1 MKIYN
6 LVTYRSYRIFGK
18 TIDPE
23 TDLIG
28 RSWVV
33 FDESVK
39 DEVVTFGSKGT
50 VTQKKEGSAQTGK
63 WSFEEG
69 VRRLHVEIG
78 KLDFVCVPVIFDE
91 VLLAFEVRPREVVF
105 LVDQAR
111 RSTFAPKT
119 YEQLLAYLTNLERS
133 GILDI
138 DEGKLPDYKL
148 YQSFFSTVDWGEL
161 QRRYQEETN
170 RREARMR
177 TPLMN
182 TLAALITAA
191 LAGSLVAFRG
201 IDWLRFV
208 FDLFLR
214 SSFPMQLVYVVGLA
228 AILLLAFAIIRMFIS
243 GTTFRR
249 LQEVLFRIASL
260 PFAPAGTAD
269 PENQDRVVRKGDTV
283 RREQLTINN

>member
-33 FDESVK
+33 FDEMAK
-39 DEVVTFGSKGT
+39 DEVVTFGSKGA
-50 VTQKKEGSAQTGK
+50 VSLKKEGSTQTGT

-69 VRRLHVEIG
+69 VRRLHVELD
-78 KLDFVCVPVIFDE
+78 KLDFTCVPVIFDE
-91 VLLAFEVRPREVVF
+91 VMLAFEVRPREVVF

-111 RSTFAPKT
+111 RATFAPKT
-119 YEQLLAYLTNLERS
+119 YEQLLTYLTNIERS
-133 GILDI
+133 SILDI

-191 LAGSLVAFRG
+191 LAGGLVAFRG

-243 GTTFRR
+243 GTTFSS
-249 LQEVLFRIASL
+249 QWIEE
-260 PFAPAGTAD
+260 FAEGCKKSYFESHPYLS
-269 PENQDRVVRKGDTV
+269 PRQVQQIRKIKTESFE
-283 RREQLTINN
+283 REIR

>member
-33 FDESVK
+33 FDESAK
-39 DEVVTFGSKGT
+39 DEVVTFGSKGM
-50 VTQKKEGSAQTGK
+50 VSQKKEGSTQTGK

-69 VRRLHVEIG
+69 VRRLHVELG

-170 RREARMR
+170 RREARTR

-243 GTTFRR
+243 GTTFSS
-249 LQEVLFRIASL
+249 QWIEE
-260 PFAPAGTAD
+260 FAEGCKKSYFESHPYLS
-269 PENQDRVVRKGDTV
+269 PRQVQQIRKIKTESFE
-283 RREQLTINN
+283 REIR

>member
-33 FDESVK
+33 FDEMAK

-50 VTQKKEGSAQTGK
+50 VSLKKEGSTQTGT

-69 VRRLHVEIG
+69 VRRLHVELD
-78 KLDFVCVPVIFDE
+78 KLDFTCVPVIFDE
-91 VLLAFEVRPREVVF
+91 VMLAFEVRPREVVF

-111 RSTFAPKT
+111 RATFAPKT
-119 YEQLLAYLTNLERS
+119 YEQLLTYLTNIERS
-133 GILDI
+133 SILDI

-191 LAGSLVAFRG
+191 LAGGLVAFRG

-243 GTTFRR
+243 GTTFSS
-249 LQEVLFRIASL
+249 QWIEE
-260 PFAPAGTAD
+260 FAEGCKKSYFESHPYLS
-269 PENQDRVVRKGDTV
+269 PRQVQQIRKIKTESFE
-283 RREQLTINN
+283 REIR

>member
-33 FDESVK
+33 FDESAK
-39 DEVVTFGSKGT
+39 DEVVTFGSKGS
-50 VTQKKEGSAQTGK
+50 VSQKKEGSTQTGK

-69 VRRLHVEIG
+69 VRRLHVELG

-111 RSTFAPKT
+111 RSAFAPKT

-191 LAGSLVAFRG
+191 LAGGLVAFRG

-243 GTTFRR
+243 GTTFSS
-249 LQEVLFRIASL
+249 QWIED
-260 PFAPAGTAD
+260 FAEGCKKSYFESHPYLS
-269 PENQDRVVRKGDTV
+269 PRQVQQIRKIKTESFE
-283 RREQLTINN
+283 REIR

>member
-33 FDESVK
+33 FDESAK

-50 VTQKKEGSAQTGK
+50 VSQKKEGSTQTGK

-119 YEQLLAYLTNLERS
+119 YEQLLDYLTNLERS
-133 GILDI
+133 SILDI

-191 LAGSLVAFRG
+191 LAGGVVAFRG
-201 IDWLRFV
+201 IDWLRYV

-243 GTTFRR
+243 GTTFSS
-249 LQEVLFRIASL
+249 QWIEE
-260 PFAPAGTAD
+260 FAEGCKKSYFESHPYLS
-269 PENQDRVVRKGDTV
+269 PRQVQQIRKIKTESFE
-283 RREQLTINN
+283 REIR

>member
-33 FDESVK
+33 FDESAK

-50 VTQKKEGSAQTGK
+50 VSQKKEGSTQTGK

-69 VRRLHVEIG
+69 VRRLHVELGI
-78 KLDFVCVPVIFDE
+78 LDFTCVPVIFDE
-91 VLLAFEVRPREVVF
+91 VMLAFEVRPREVVF

-111 RSTFAPKT
+111 RATFAPKT
-119 YEQLLAYLTNLERS
+119 YEQLLTYLTNIERS
-133 GILDI
+133 SILDI

-191 LAGSLVAFRG
+191 LAGGLVAFRG

-243 GTTFRR
+243 GTTFSS
-249 LQEVLFRIASL
+249 QWIEE
-260 PFAPAGTAD
+260 FAEGCKKSYFESHPYLS
-269 PENQDRVVRKGDTV
+269 PRQVQQIRKIKTESFE
-283 RREQLTINN
+283 REIR

>member
-33 FDESVK
+33 FDESAK

-50 VTQKKEGSAQTGK
+50 VSQKKEGSTQTGK

-69 VRRLHVEIG
+69 VRRLHVELG

-91 VLLAFEVRPREVVF
+91 MLLAFEVRPREVVF

-148 YQSFFSTVDWGEL
+148 YQSFFSSVDWGEL

-191 LAGSLVAFRG
+191 LAGGLVAFRG

-208 FDLFLR
+208 FHLFLR

-243 GTTFRR
+243 GTTFSS
-249 LQEVLFRIASL
+249 QWIEE
-260 PFAPAGTAD
+260 FAEGCKKSYFESHPYLS
-269 PENQDRVVRKGDTV
+269 PRQVQQIRKIKTESFE
-283 RREQLTINN
+283 REIR

>member
-33 FDESVK
+33 FDESAK
-39 DEVVTFGSKGT
+39 DEVVTFENKGT
-50 VTQKKEGSAQTGK
+50 VSQKKEGSTQTGK

-111 RSTFAPKT
+111 RSAFAPKT

-243 GTTFRR
+243 GTTFSS
-249 LQEVLFRIASL
+249 QWIEE
-260 PFAPAGTAD
+260 FAEGCKKSYFESHPYLS
-269 PENQDRVVRKGDTV
+269 PRQVQQIRKIKTESFE
-283 RREQLTINN
+283 REIR

>member
-33 FDESVK
+33 FDEMAK
-39 DEVVTFGSKGT
+39 GEVVTFGSKGT
-50 VTQKKEGSAQTGK
+50 VSLKKEGSTQTGT

-69 VRRLHVEIG
+69 VRRLHVELD
-78 KLDFVCVPVIFDE
+78 KLDFACVPVIFDE
-91 VLLAFEVRPREVVF
+91 VMLAFEVRPREVVF

-111 RSTFAPKT
+111 RATFAPKT
-119 YEQLLAYLTNLERS
+119 YEQLLTYLTNLERS

-191 LAGSLVAFRG
+191 LAGGLVAFRG

-243 GTTFRR
+243 GTTFSS
-249 LQEVLFRIASL
+249 QWIEE
-260 PFAPAGTAD
+260 FAEGCKKSYFESHPYLS
-269 PENQDRVVRKGDTV
+269 PRQVQQIRKIKTESFE
-283 RREQLTINN
+283 REIR

>member
-33 FDESVK
+33 FDESAK

-50 VTQKKEGSAQTGK
+50 VSQKKEGSTQTGK

-69 VRRLHVEIG
+69 VRRLHVELG

-191 LAGSLVAFRG
+191 LAGSLMAFRG

-243 GTTFRR
+243 GTTFSS
-249 LQEVLFRIASL
+249 QWIEE
-260 PFAPAGTAD
+260 FAEGCKKSYFESHPYLS
-269 PENQDRVVRKGDTV
+269 PRQVQQIRKIKTESFE
-283 RREQLTINN
+283 REIR

>member
-33 FDESVK
+33 FDESAK
-39 DEVVTFGSKGT
+39 DEVVTFGSKGA
-50 VTQKKEGSAQTGK
+50 VSQKKEGSTQTGK

-69 VRRLHVEIG
+69 VRRLHVELG

-111 RSTFAPKT
+111 RSAFAPKT
-119 YEQLLAYLTNLERS
+119 YEQLLAYLTSLERS

-191 LAGSLVAFRG
+191 LAGGLVAFRG
-201 IDWLRFV
+201 IDWLRYV

-243 GTTFRR
+243 GTTFSS
-249 LQEVLFRIASL
+249 QWIEE
-260 PFAPAGTAD
+260 FAEGCKKSYFESHPYLS
-269 PENQDRVVRKGDTV
+269 PRQVQQIRKIKTESFE
-283 RREQLTINN
+283 REIR

>member
-33 FDESVK
+33 FDESAK
-39 DEVVTFGSKGT
+39 DEVVTFGSKGM
-50 VTQKKEGSAQTGK
+50 VSQKKEGSTQTGK

-69 VRRLHVEIG
+69 VRRLHVELG

-201 IDWLRFV
+201 IDWLRFA

-243 GTTFRR
+243 GTTFSS
-249 LQEVLFRIASL
+249 QWIED
-260 PFAPAGTAD
+260 FAEGCKKSYFESHPYLS
-269 PENQDRVVRKGDTV
+269 PRQVQQIRKIKTESFE
-283 RREQLTINN
+283 REIR

>member
-18 TIDPE
+18 TIDPK

-33 FDESVK
+33 FDETAK
-39 DEVVTFGSKGT
+39 DEVVTFGSKGA
-50 VTQKKEGSAQTGK
+50 VCVKKEGSTQTGK

-69 VRRLHVEIG
+69 VRRLHVELG
-78 KLDFVCVPVIFDE
+78 KLDFTCVPVIFEE
-91 VLLAFEVRPREVVF
+91 VLLAFEVRPGEVVF
-105 LVDQAR
+105 LVNQAR
-111 RSTFAPKT
+111 RSAFAPKS
-119 YEQLLAYLTNLERS
+119 YEQLLAYLTNIERS
-133 GILDI
+133 SILDI
-138 DEGKLPDYKL
+138 DEGKLPAYKL

-182 TLAALITAA
+182 TLAALITTA
-191 LAGSLVAFRG
+191 LAGGLVAFRG
-201 IDWLRFV
+201 IGWLRYV
-208 FDLFLR
+208 FDIFLR
-214 SSFPMQLVYVVGLA
+214 SSMTMQLVYVVGLA

-243 GTTFRR
+243 GSTFSS
-249 LQEVLFRIASL
+249 QWIED
-260 PFAPAGTAD
+260 FADSCKKTYFESHPYLS
-269 PENQDRVVRKGDTV
+269 PRQVQQIRKIKTESFE
-283 RREQLTINN
+283 REIR

>member
-33 FDESVK
+33 FDESAK
-39 DEVVTFGSKGT
+39 DEVVTFGSKGM
-50 VTQKKEGSAQTGK
+50 VSQKKEGSTQTGK

-111 RSTFAPKT
+111 RSAFAPKT
-119 YEQLLAYLTNLERS
+119 YEQMLAYLTNLERS

-191 LAGSLVAFRG
+191 LAGGLVAFRG

-243 GTTFRR
+243 GTTFSS
-249 LQEVLFRIASL
+249 QWIED
-260 PFAPAGTAD
+260 FAEDCKKSYFESHPYLS
-269 PENQDRVVRKGDTV
+269 PRQVQQIRKIKTESFE
-283 RREQLTINN
+283 REIR

>member
-33 FDESVK
+33 FDESAK
-39 DEVVTFGSKGT
+39 DEVVTFGSKGM
-50 VTQKKEGSAQTGK
+50 VSQKKEGSTQTGK

-78 KLDFVCVPVIFDE
+78 KLDFVCVPVIVDE

-111 RSTFAPKT
+111 RSAFAPKT

-201 IDWLRFV
+201 INWLRFV

-243 GTTFRR
+243 GTTFSS
-249 LQEVLFRIASL
+249 QWIEE
-260 PFAPAGTAD
+260 FAEGCKKSYFESHPYLS
-269 PENQDRVVRKGDTV
+269 PRQVQQIRKIKTESFE
-283 RREQLTINN
+283 REIR

>member
-33 FDESVK
+33 FDESAK
-39 DEVVTFGSKGT
+39 DEVVTFGSKGM
-50 VTQKKEGSAQTGK
+50 VSQKKEGSTQTGK

-69 VRRLHVEIG
+69 VRRLHVELG

-119 YEQLLAYLTNLERS
+119 YEQMLAYLTNLERS

-191 LAGSLVAFRG
+191 LAGGLVAFRG

-243 GTTFRR
+243 GTTFSS
-249 LQEVLFRIASL
+249 QWIED
-260 PFAPAGTAD
+260 FAEGCKKSYFESHPYLS
-269 PENQDRVVRKGDTV
+269 PRQVQQIRKIKTESFE
-283 RREQLTINN
+283 REIR

>member
-33 FDESVK
+33 FDESAK

-50 VTQKKEGSAQTGK
+50 VSQKKEGSTQTGK

-69 VRRLHVEIG
+69 VRRLHVELG

-111 RSTFAPKT
+111 RSAFAPKT
-119 YEQLLAYLTNLERS
+119 YEQLLAYLTNIERS

-138 DEGKLPDYKL
+138 DEGKRPDYKL

-191 LAGSLVAFRG
+191 LAGGLVAFRG

-243 GTTFRR
+243 GTTFSS
-249 LQEVLFRIASL
+249 QWIEE
-260 PFAPAGTAD
+260 FAEGCKKSYFESHPYLS
-269 PENQDRVVRKGDTV
+269 PRQVQQIRKIKTESFE
-283 RREQLTINN
+283 REIR

>member
-33 FDESVK
+33 FDESAK
-39 DEVVTFGSKGT
+39 DEVVTFGSKGM
-50 VTQKKEGSAQTGK
+50 VSQKKEGSTQTGK

-69 VRRLHVEIG
+69 VRRLHVELG

-111 RSTFAPKT
+111 RSAFAPKT

-148 YQSFFSTVDWGEL
+148 FQSFFSTVDWGEL

-243 GTTFRR
+243 GTTFSS
-249 LQEVLFRIASL
+249 QWIED
-260 PFAPAGTAD
+260 FAEGCKKSYFESHPYLS
-269 PENQDRVVRKGDTV
+269 PRQVQQIRKIKTESFE
-283 RREQLTINN
+283 REIR

>member
-33 FDESVK
+33 FDEMAK

-50 VTQKKEGSAQTGK
+50 VSLKKEGSTQTGK

-111 RSTFAPKT
+111 RATFAPKT

-243 GTTFRR
+243 GTTFSS
-249 LQEVLFRIASL
+249 QWIEE
-260 PFAPAGTAD
+260 FAEGCKKSYFESHPYLS
-269 PENQDRVVRKGDTV
+269 PRQVQQIRKIKTESFE
-283 RREQLTINN
+283 REIR

>member
-33 FDESVK
+33 FDESAK
-39 DEVVTFGSKGT
+39 DEVVTFGSKGM
-50 VTQKKEGSAQTGK
+50 VSQKKEGSTQTGK

-69 VRRLHVEIG
+69 VRRLHVELG

-243 GTTFRR
+243 GTTFSS
-249 LQEVLFRIASL
+249 QWIEE
-260 PFAPAGTAD
+260 FAEGCKKSYFESHPYLS
-269 PENQDRVVRKGDTV
+269 PRQVQQIRKIKTESFE
-283 RREQLTINN
+283 REIR

>member
-33 FDESVK
+33 FDESAK
-39 DEVVTFGSKGT
+39 DEVVTFGSKGS
-50 VTQKKEGSAQTGK
+50 VSQKKEGSTQTGK

-111 RSTFAPKT
+111 RSAFAPKT

-191 LAGSLVAFRG
+191 LAGGLVAFRG

-243 GTTFRR
+243 GTTFSSKWI
-249 LQEVLFRIASL
+249 ED
-260 PFAPAGTAD
+260 FAESCKKNYFDTHPYLS
-269 PENQDRVVRKGDTV
+269 PRQVQQIRKIKTESFE
-283 RREQLTINN
+283 REIR

>member
-33 FDESVK
+33 FDESAK

-50 VTQKKEGSAQTGK
+50 VSQKKEGSTQTGK

-91 VLLAFEVRPREVVF
+91 MLLAFEVRPREVVF

-111 RSTFAPKT
+111 RSAFAPKT

-191 LAGSLVAFRG
+191 LAGGLVAFRG

-243 GTTFRR
+243 GTTFSS
-249 LQEVLFRIASL
+249 QWIEE
-260 PFAPAGTAD
+260 FAEGCKKSYFESHPYLS
-269 PENQDRVVRKGDTV
+269 PRQVQQIRKIKTESFE
-283 RREQLTINN
+283 REIR

>member
-33 FDESVK
+33 FDESAK
-39 DEVVTFGSKGT
+39 DEVVTFGSKGM
-50 VTQKKEGSAQTGK
+50 VSQKKEGSTQTGK

-69 VRRLHVEIG
+69 VRRLHVELG

-91 VLLAFEVRPREVVF
+91 MLLAFEVRPREVVF

-111 RSTFAPKT
+111 RSAFAPKT

-148 YQSFFSTVDWGEL
+148 FQSFFSTVDWGEL

-191 LAGSLVAFRG
+191 LAGGLVAFRG

-208 FDLFLR
+208 FHLFLR

-243 GTTFRR
+243 GTTFSS
-249 LQEVLFRIASL
+249 QWIED
-260 PFAPAGTAD
+260 FAEGCKKSYFESHPYLS
-269 PENQDRVVRKGDTV
+269 PRQVQQIRKIKTESFE
-283 RREQLTINN
+283 REIR

>member
-33 FDESVK
+33 FDESAK

-50 VTQKKEGSAQTGK
+50 VSLKKEGSTQTGT

-69 VRRLHVEIG
+69 VRRLHVELG

-191 LAGSLVAFRG
+191 LAGGLVAFRG

-208 FDLFLR
+208 FHLFLR

-243 GTTFRR
+243 GTTFSS
-249 LQEVLFRIASL
+249 QWIEE
-260 PFAPAGTAD
+260 FAEGCKKSYFESHPYLS
-269 PENQDRVVRKGDTV
+269 PRQVQQIRKIKTESFE
-283 RREQLTINN
+283 REIR

>member
-33 FDESVK
+33 FDEMAK

-50 VTQKKEGSAQTGK
+50 VSLKKEGSTQTGT

-69 VRRLHVEIG
+69 VRRLHVKLD
-78 KLDFVCVPVIFDE
+78 KLDFTCVPVIFDE

-111 RSTFAPKT
+111 RSAFAPKT

-243 GTTFRR
+243 GTTFSS
-249 LQEVLFRIASL
+249 QWIEE
-260 PFAPAGTAD
+260 FAEGCKKSYFESHPYLS
-269 PENQDRVVRKGDTV
+269 PRQVQQIRKIKTESFE
-283 RREQLTINN
+283 REIR

>member
-33 FDESVK
+33 FDESAK
-39 DEVVTFGSKGT
+39 DEVVTFGSKGM
-50 VTQKKEGSAQTGK
+50 VSQKKEGSTQTGK

-105 LVDQAR
+105 LVNQAR
-111 RSTFAPKT
+111 RSAFAPKT
-119 YEQLLAYLTNLERS
+119 YEQLLDYLTNLERS

-243 GTTFRR
+243 GTTFSS
-249 LQEVLFRIASL
+249 QWIEE
-260 PFAPAGTAD
+260 FAEGCKKSYFESHPYLS
-269 PENQDRVVRKGDTV
+269 PRQVQQIRKIKTESFE
-283 RREQLTINN
+283 REIR

>member
-33 FDESVK
+33 FDESAK

-50 VTQKKEGSAQTGK
+50 VSQKKEGSTQTGK

-69 VRRLHVEIG
+69 VRRLHVELG

-119 YEQLLAYLTNLERS
+119 YEQLLDYLTNLERS
-133 GILDI
+133 SILDI

-191 LAGSLVAFRG
+191 LAGGVVAFRG
-201 IDWLRFV
+201 IDWLRYV

-243 GTTFRR
+243 GTTFSS
-249 LQEVLFRIASL
+249 QWIEE
-260 PFAPAGTAD
+260 FAEGCKKSYFESHPYLS
-269 PENQDRVVRKGDTV
+269 PRQVQQIRKIKTESFE
-283 RREQLTINN
+283 REIR

>member
-33 FDESVK
+33 FDESAK

-50 VTQKKEGSAQTGK
+50 VSQKKEGSTQTGK

-69 VRRLHVEIG
+69 VRRLHVELG

-111 RSTFAPKT
+111 RSAFAPKT

-191 LAGSLVAFRG
+191 LAGGLVAFRG

-243 GTTFRR
+243 GTTFSS
-249 LQEVLFRIASL
+249 QWIEE
-260 PFAPAGTAD
+260 FAEGCKKSYFESHPYLS
-269 PENQDRVVRKGDTV
+269 PRQVQQIRKIKTESFE
-283 RREQLTINN
+283 REIR

>member
-33 FDESVK
+33 FDESAK

-50 VTQKKEGSAQTGK
+50 VSQKKEGSTQTGK

-119 YEQLLAYLTNLERS
+119 YEQLLDYLTNLERS
-133 GILDI
+133 SILDI

-191 LAGSLVAFRG
+191 LAGGLVAFRG

-243 GTTFRR
+243 GTTFSS
-249 LQEVLFRIASL
+249 QWIEE
-260 PFAPAGTAD
+260 FAEGCKKSYFESHPYLS
-269 PENQDRVVRKGDTV
+269 PRQVQQIRKIKTESFE
-283 RREQLTINN
+283 REIR

>member
-33 FDESVK
+33 FDESAK

-50 VTQKKEGSAQTGK
+50 VSQKKEGSTQTGK

-69 VRRLHVEIG
+69 VRRLHVELG

-111 RSTFAPKT
+111 RSAFAPKT

-191 LAGSLVAFRG
+191 LAGGLVAFRG

-243 GTTFRR
+243 GTTFSS
-249 LQEVLFRIASL
+249 QWIED
-260 PFAPAGTAD
+260 FAEGCKKSYFESHPYLS
-269 PENQDRVVRKGDTV
+269 PRQVQQIRKIKTESFE
-283 RREQLTINN
+283 REIR

>member
-33 FDESVK
+33 FDEMAK

-50 VTQKKEGSAQTGK
+50 VSLKKEGSTQTGK

-69 VRRLHVEIG
+69 VRRLHVELG
-78 KLDFVCVPVIFDE
+78 KLDFTCVPVIFDE
-91 VLLAFEVRPREVVF
+91 VMLAFEVRPREVVF

-111 RSTFAPKT
+111 RATFAPKT
-119 YEQLLAYLTNLERS
+119 YEQLLTYLTNIERS
-133 GILDI
+133 SILDI

-191 LAGSLVAFRG
+191 LAGGMVAFRG

-243 GTTFRR
+243 GTTFSS
-249 LQEVLFRIASL
+249 QWIEE
-260 PFAPAGTAD
+260 FAEGCKKSYFESHPYLS
-269 PENQDRVVRKGDTV
+269 PRQVQQIRKIKTESFE
-283 RREQLTINN
+283 REIR

>member
-33 FDESVK
+33 FDESAK

-50 VTQKKEGSAQTGK
+50 VSQKKEGSTQTGK

-69 VRRLHVEIG
+69 DRRLHVEIG

-119 YEQLLAYLTNLERS
+119 YEQLLDYLTNLERS
-133 GILDI
+133 SILDI

-191 LAGSLVAFRG
+191 LAGGVVAFRG
-201 IDWLRFV
+201 IDWLRYV

-243 GTTFRR
+243 GTTFSS
-249 LQEVLFRIASL
+249 QWIEE
-260 PFAPAGTAD
+260 FAEGCKKSYFESHPYLS
-269 PENQDRVVRKGDTV
+269 PRQVQQIRKIKTESFE
-283 RREQLTINN
+283 REIR

>member
-33 FDESVK
+33 FDEMAK

-50 VTQKKEGSAQTGK
+50 VSLKKEGSTQTGK

-111 RSTFAPKT
+111 RATFAPKT

-148 YQSFFSTVDWGEL
+148 FQSFFSTVDWGEL

-243 GTTFRR
+243 GTTFSS
-249 LQEVLFRIASL
+249 QWIEE
-260 PFAPAGTAD
+260 FAEGCKKSYFESHPYLS
-269 PENQDRVVRKGDTV
+269 PRQVQQIRKIKTESFE
-283 RREQLTINN
+283 REIR

>member
-33 FDESVK
+33 FDEMAK

-50 VTQKKEGSAQTGK
+50 VSLKKEGSTQTGT

-69 VRRLHVEIG
+69 VRRLHVELG

-105 LVDQAR
+105 LVNQAR
-111 RSTFAPKT
+111 RSAFAPKT

-201 IDWLRFV
+201 INWLRFV

-243 GTTFRR
+243 GTTFSS
-249 LQEVLFRIASL
+249 QWIEE
-260 PFAPAGTAD
+260 FAEGCKKSYFESHPYLS
-269 PENQDRVVRKGDTV
+269 PRQVQQIRKIKTESFE
-283 RREQLTINN
+283 REIR

>member
-33 FDESVK
+33 FDESAK

-50 VTQKKEGSAQTGK
+50 VSQKKEGSTQTGK

-69 VRRLHVEIG
+69 VRRLHVELG

-243 GTTFRR
+243 GTTFSS
-249 LQEVLFRIASL
+249 QWIEE
-260 PFAPAGTAD
+260 FAEGCKKSYFESHPYLS
-269 PENQDRVVRKGDTV
+269 PRQVQQIRKIKTESFE
-283 RREQLTINN
+283 REIR

>member
-33 FDESVK
+33 FDESAK
-39 DEVVTFGSKGT
+39 DEVVTFGSKGM
-50 VTQKKEGSAQTGK
+50 VSQKKEGSTQTGK

-69 VRRLHVEIG
+69 VRRLHVELG

-214 SSFPMQLVYVVGLA
+214 SFFPMQLVYVVGLA

-243 GTTFRR
+243 GTTFSS
-249 LQEVLFRIASL
+249 QWIEE
-260 PFAPAGTAD
+260 FAEGCKKSYFESHPYLS
-269 PENQDRVVRKGDTV
+269 PRQVQQIRKIKTESFE
-283 RREQLTINN
+283 REIR

>member
-33 FDESVK
+33 FDESAK
-39 DEVVTFGSKGT
+39 DEVVTFGSKGM
-50 VTQKKEGSAQTGK
+50 VSQKKEGSAQTVK

-91 VLLAFEVRPREVVF
+91 MLLAFEVRPREVVF

-111 RSTFAPKT
+111 RSAFAPKT

-191 LAGSLVAFRG
+191 LAGGLVAFRG

-243 GTTFRR
+243 GTTFSS
-249 LQEVLFRIASL
+249 QWIEE
-260 PFAPAGTAD
+260 FAEGCKKSYFESHPYLS
-269 PENQDRVVRKGDTV
+269 PRQVQQIRKIKTESFE
-283 RREQLTINN
+283 REIR

>member
-33 FDESVK
+33 FDESAK

-50 VTQKKEGSAQTGK
+50 VSQKKEGSTQTGK

-69 VRRLHVEIG
+69 VRRLHVELG

-201 IDWLRFV
+201 IDWLRFA

-243 GTTFRR
+243 GTTFSS
-249 LQEVLFRIASL
+249 QWIED
-260 PFAPAGTAD
+260 FAEGCKKSYFESHPYLS
-269 PENQDRVVRKGDTV
+269 PRQVQQIRKIKTESFE
-283 RREQLTINN
+283 REIR

>member
-33 FDESVK
+33 FDESAK

-50 VTQKKEGSAQTGK
+50 VSQKKEGSTQTGK

-69 VRRLHVEIG
+69 VRRLHVELG

-191 LAGSLVAFRG
+191 LAGGLVAFRG

-243 GTTFRR
+243 GTTFSS
-249 LQEVLFRIASL
+249 QWIEE
-260 PFAPAGTAD
+260 FAEGCKKSYFESHPYLS
-269 PENQDRVVRKGDTV
+269 PRQVQQIRKIKTESFE
-283 RREQLTINN
+283 REIR